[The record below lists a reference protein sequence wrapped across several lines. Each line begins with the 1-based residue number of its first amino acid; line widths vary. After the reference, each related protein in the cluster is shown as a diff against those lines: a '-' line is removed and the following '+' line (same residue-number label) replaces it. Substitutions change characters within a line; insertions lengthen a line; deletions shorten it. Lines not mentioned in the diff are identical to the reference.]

1 MVSVIRI
8 MLQLTV
14 SPALIDQRPGHDA
27 RVVDVPLDRFRPFLI
42 EAAGH
47 LASKIIRARHLA
59 PDEEA

>member
-1 MVSVIRI
+1 

-47 LASKIIRARHLA
+47 LASEIIRARHLA